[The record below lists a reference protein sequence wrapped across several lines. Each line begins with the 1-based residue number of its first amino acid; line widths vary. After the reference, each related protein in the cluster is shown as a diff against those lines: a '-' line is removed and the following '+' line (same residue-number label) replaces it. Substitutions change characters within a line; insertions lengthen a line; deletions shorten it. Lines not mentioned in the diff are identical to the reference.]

1 MTKIRK
7 KSSKRIT
14 VRERASVKRK
24 VANHHRKIKKTARNL
39 KRSGEKI
46 PFKSN

>member
-1 MTKIRK
+1 MPKIRK

-24 VANHHRKIKKTARNL
+24 VANHHRKIKKTANRL
-39 KRSGEKI
+39 KRTGEKI